1 MKFKKLL
8 IFPLILTLFGTSCS
22 NKNKIIIEQKEN
34 IDSFVYLN
42 NDELTS
48 LIKNKQDFV
57 LVVGENGCLTCET
70 IKPVIIDYIKK
81 YEYVIYWIENNIYQT
96 VVDKFVTSEDQALK
110 ANIMSASIL
119 LFNDGV
125 TKEVIEYNENLYFSE
140 NKFELTLEDK
150 ITGSNLYSLNTLDTF
165 EYSKKTTMYKMNL
178 ESTTDLDNKI
188 ASKEDVLVLFSWAPC
203 PDCSRIKQDVLNEY
217 MANKDKKL
225 YIFEVAHYR
234 QDLTNNPELYEQ
246 FATKYQFDSYRG
258 GKVPTIAKYNESKLV
273 NMHVYFNDEFEKQED
288 GSYLIKNSFI
298 PRLVNSSY
306 QNGSKMIEE
315 LKQIHKEETIAY
327 LDSNL

>member
-1 MKFKKLL
+1 MKLNKLL

-70 IKPVIIDYIKK
+70 IKPVITDYIKK

-150 ITGSNLYSLNTLDTF
+150 ITGSNLYSLNTLETF

-234 QDLTNNPELYEQ
+234 QDLTNKPELYEQ
-246 FATKYQFDSYRG
+246 FANKYQFDSYRG
-258 GKVPTIAKYNESKLV
+258 GKVPTIAKYNDSKLV

-298 PRLVNSSY
+298 PRLINSSY

>member
-150 ITGSNLYSLNTLDTF
+150 ITGSHLYSLNTLDTF

-217 MANKDKKL
+217 MTNKDKKL

-298 PRLVNSSY
+298 PRLINSSY

-327 LDSNL
+327 LNSNL

>member
-150 ITGSNLYSLNTLDTF
+150 ITGSHLYSLNTLDTF

-178 ESTTDLDNKI
+178 ESTNDLDNKI

>member
-1 MKFKKLL
+1 
-8 IFPLILTLFGTSCS
+8 
-22 NKNKIIIEQKEN
+22 
-34 IDSFVYLN
+34 
-42 NDELTS
+42 
-48 LIKNKQDFV
+48 
-57 LVVGENGCLTCET
+57 
-70 IKPVIIDYIKK
+70 
-81 YEYVIYWIENNIYQT
+81 
-96 VVDKFVTSEDQALK
+96 
-110 ANIMSASIL
+110 MSASIL

>member
-150 ITGSNLYSLNTLDTF
+150 ITGSHLYSLNTLDTF

>member
-217 MANKDKKL
+217 MTNKDKKL

-306 QNGSKMIEE
+306 QNGSKMIVE